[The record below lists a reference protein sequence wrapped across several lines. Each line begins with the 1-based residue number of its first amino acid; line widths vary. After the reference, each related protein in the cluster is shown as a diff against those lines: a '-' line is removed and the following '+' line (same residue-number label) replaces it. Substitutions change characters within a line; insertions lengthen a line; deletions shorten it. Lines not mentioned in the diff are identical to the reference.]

1 MIPLYDESRQSKRTP
16 WITFFLIVLNA
27 VIFFVSLDNSNGF
40 IETYGFYPSDIVNGS
55 YLRMFT
61 SLFLHA
67 NFWHL
72 LGNIWFLWVF
82 GDNLER
88 KLGGFKFLLFYL
100 LCGAGAALLYA
111 FSAVNQ
117 DIPVIGASG
126 AISGVM
132 GGYLVFFARNKI
144 KTLVP
149 LIFIW
154 TLASVPAVFFIIFW
168 FVLQIVGVLVGS
180 GDMVAYWGHIG
191 GFAAGI
197 ALALFIKKFK

>member
-1 MIPLYDESRQSKRTP
+1 
-16 WITFFLIVLNA
+16 
-27 VIFFVSLDNSNGF
+27 
-40 IETYGFYPSDIVNGS
+40 
-55 YLRMFT
+55 MFT